1 MSLLLA
7 LVLCVPA
14 DTFTVDDDGLHAD
27 FPSIVAAVA
36 AAKAGDILQVAPGT
50 YDSFILSKNITIMGP
65 ADGPRPKVLG
75 RSVVQNS
82 GGALIGG
89 LDFGAFA
96 AESVKG
102 TLLLDDCTFG
112 SPLVPSPSP
121 STVDLLSCVAVEL
134 QRSVV
139 YGLDDEGGTGLHVD
153 DSRVSVVA
161 TQLVGGK
168 GVPASALGCA
178 GNGEKG
184 GPAIRCNDS
193 KLILANCI
201 VRGGKGGASC
211 GLPALDGD
219 AGDGLVVAG
228 SLTFVR
234 GAPTDSISD
243 GPWDPATSAPGND
256 IVLTGGKLVI
266 SGVSYQPSK
275 VLVSGGGLL
284 IDPGHA
290 EPWLTLNDA
299 AGAGDVMELRL
310 EGPPA
315 TPALFLGGIVPQLFT
330 VPKLEAPLW
339 LAADH
344 SLFILTLV
352 TQGAGTPVVMPFT
365 IPSGLDAL
373 DVHLQAV
380 FPGLP
385 SQAVAGK
392 VVVTNPVSPLIRW

>member
-7 LVLCVPA
+7 LLLCVPA

-27 FPSIVAAVA
+27 FPSLVAAVA
-36 AAKAGDILQVAPGT
+36 AAKDGDILQVHPGT
-50 YDSFILSKNITIMGP
+50 YDSFTLTKNITIMGP
-65 ADGPRPKVLG
+65 ADGPHPKVLG
-75 RSVVQNS
+75 RSVVHDS
-82 GGALIGG
+82 SGALIGG

-96 AESVKG
+96 AESVTG

-112 SPLVPSPSP
+112 SPIVPSPSP
-121 STVDLLSCVAVEL
+121 STVDLLSCDAVEL

-139 YGLDDEGGTGLHVD
+139 YGLDDAGGMGLHVA
-153 DSRVSVVA
+153 DSRVSIVA
-161 TQLVGGK
+161 TQLLGGK
-168 GVPASALGCA
+168 GAPASALGCV
-178 GNGEKG
+178 GDGEKG
-184 GPAIRCNDS
+184 GPAIRANDS

-211 GLPALDGD
+211 GPPALDGD

-266 SGVSYQPSK
+266 SGVKYQPSK

-284 IDPGHA
+284 LDAGHA

-299 AGAGDVMELRL
+299 AGAGDVLELSL

-315 TPALFLGGIVPQLFT
+315 SPALFFGSILPELFT

-344 SLFILTLV
+344 SLFIFTLV
-352 TQGAGTPVVMPFT
+352 TQGAGSPVVLPYT
-365 IPSGLDAL
+365 LPTGLDAL
-373 DVHLQAV
+373 DLHVQAV
-380 FPGLP
+380 FGGLASAALP
-385 SQAVAGK
+385 GK